1 MASRSAS
8 SRTNSS
14 VVFIDSALSLA
25 FEITVSDRSNSPS
38 SLPDKNETIAR
49 CRLICTSRWTL
60 HRARNTFLT
69 VINEIEQVALR
80 AARAAGRIHL
90 KRLSRITINRKS
102 NSIDLVT
109 EADRESEAAIIEVI
123 HRAFP
128 THAILAEESGASAHQ
143 SDHRWIIDPLDGTT
157 NFAHG
162 YPQFCVSIAYE
173 RRGRVELGVVFDA
186 LKRECFIA
194 TRGQGARLNGKPIRV
209 SATPNL
215 CSSLL
220 CTGFA
225 YDRRERRRFYM
236 CFWEEL
242 MTRTQGI
249 RRTGSA
255 ALDLAYVAAGRT
267 DGFWEFGLRAW
278 DVAAGALIVEEA
290 RGRVTNM
297 DGSELDLG
305 GANIVATNGRLHD
318 ELVETITQTRPEADR
333 RHAEMLRETK
343 ASA

>member
-1 MASRSAS
+1 M
-8 SRTNSS
+8 
-14 VVFIDSALSLA
+14 
-25 FEITVSDRSNSPS
+25 
-38 SLPDKNETIAR
+38 
-49 CRLICTSRWTL
+49 
-60 HRARNTFLT
+60 
-69 VINEIEQVALR
+69 INEIEQVALR

-102 NSIDLVT
+102 SSIDLVT

-128 THAILAEESGASAHQ
+128 THAVLAEESGASAHQ

-173 RRGRVELGVVFDA
+173 RRGRVQFGVVFDA
-186 LKRECFIA
+186 LKKECFIA
-194 TRGQGARLNGKPIRV
+194 QRGQGARLNGKPIRV
-209 SATPNL
+209 STTPNL
-215 CSSLL
+215 AAALL

-225 YDRRERRRFYM
+225 YDRRERRRFYL

-242 MTRTQGI
+242 MTRAQGV
-249 RRTGSA
+249 RRTGAA

-267 DGFWEFGLRAW
+267 DGFWEFGLRPW
-278 DVAAGALIVEEA
+278 DVAAGALLVEEA

-297 DGSELDLG
+297 DGSELDLA

-318 ELVETITQTRPEADR
+318 EPHRSDRLCAARSRPPPR
-333 RHAEMLRETK
+333 
-343 ASA
+343 

>member
-1 MASRSAS
+1 
-8 SRTNSS
+8 
-14 VVFIDSALSLA
+14 V
-25 FEITVSDRSNSPS
+25 
-38 SLPDKNETIAR
+38 ET
-49 CRLICTSRWTL
+49 
-60 HRARNTFLT
+60 
-69 VINEIEQVALR
+69 EIEQVALR

-90 KRLSRITINRKS
+90 KRLSRITVNRKS

-173 RRGRVELGVVFDA
+173 RRGRVELGVVFDP
-186 LKRECFIA
+186 LKRECFVA
-194 TRGQGARLNGKPIRV
+194 HRGRGARLNGKPIRV
-209 SATPNL
+209 STMTSLGA
-215 CSSLL
+215 SLL
-220 CTGFA
+220 CTGFP
-225 YDRRERRRFYM
+225 YDRRERRRFYL

-242 MTRTQGI
+242 MTRTQGV

-255 ALDLAYVAAGRT
+255 ALDLVYVAAGRT
-267 DGFWEFGLRAW
+267 DGFWEFGLKAW
-278 DVAAGALIVEEA
+278 DIAAGALIVNEA

-297 DGSELDLG
+297 DGSDLDLDA
-305 GANIVATNGRLHD
+305 ANIVASNGRIHD
-318 ELVETITQTRPEADR
+318 ELIEVLASVRPEAER
-333 RHAEMLRETK
+333 RHSEMIREQGP
-343 ASA
+343 APAPMAGSGAGSAVAGRN